1 MTEKKNM
8 QNTEQ
13 DPLEQ
18 SSAEAAQA
26 ASASP
31 EKHGKNKKRAVAVVL
46 AVVIAAVGFLAG
58 WLGSWYSRDARLRKL
73 SWLIDTLEDNYYQD
87 VDLDALYDELYDAVV
102 PDRFSYF
109 YTAAE
114 YDRLV
119 AESEGQNE
127 GVGISMLQED
137 GSIRL
142 YSVVENSPACLAGLE
157 KGMYILGWS
166 EAGGE
171 VSSGSVEELSTFI
184 SAQDGDFVLY
194 ADHSSDGT
202 ASAENAYT
210 VKKSE
215 YLAAYCLYR
224 DSGSTYAFRGETS
237 LTLTNVTE
245 TEGALAGL
253 DEDTA
258 YIRLDGFD
266 GNCASEFA
274 ACLALMKERGRTNLI
289 IDLRGNGGGYMTSLQ
304 SIASH
309 LLRNAERSDPAVAI
323 AVYRDGSR
331 NTYRATGNDFS
342 EYFTEKSRVTVLADE
357 NSASASECLIGA
369 LVDYGTI
376 GYGDIY
382 IRRDEETGVCRT
394 YGKGVMQ
401 STFTSLSGDAFR
413 LTVAEIFWPNG
424 RSIHGTGV
432 TPEDDAV
439 AVTAP
444 LLPGETDTFLE
455 QVIADLAG

>member
-1 MTEKKNM
+1 M
-8 QNTEQ
+8 
-13 DPLEQ
+13 
-18 SSAEAAQA
+18 
-26 ASASP
+26 
-31 EKHGKNKKRAVAVVL
+31 
-46 AVVIAAVGFLAG
+46 
-58 WLGSWYSRDARLRKL
+58 
-73 SWLIDTLEDNYYQD
+73 
-87 VDLDALYDELYDAVV
+87 

-166 EAGGE
+166 KAGGE
-171 VSSGSVEELSTFI
+171 VSSGSVEELSAFI

-237 LTLTNVTE
+237 LTLTDVTG

-274 ACLALMKERGRTNLI
+274 ACLALMKERVRTNLI
-289 IDLRGNGGGYMTSLQ
+289 IDLRGNGGGYMSSLQ

-323 AVYRDGSR
+323 AVYRNGSR
-331 NTYRATGNDFS
+331 NTYRATGNDFG
-342 EYFTEKSRVTVLADE
+342 EYFTEESRVTVLADE

-376 GYGDIY
+376 GYG
-382 IRRDEETGVCRT
+382 
-394 YGKGVMQ
+394 GKGVMQ

-432 TPEDDAV
+432 TPEDGAV

-455 QVIADLAG
+455 QVIADLAD

>member
-18 SSAEAAQA
+18 SPAEAAQA

-142 YSVVENSPACLAGLE
+142 
-157 KGMYILGWS
+157 
-166 EAGGE
+166 
-171 VSSGSVEELSTFI
+171 
-184 SAQDGDFVLY
+184 
-194 ADHSSDGT
+194 
-202 ASAENAYT
+202 
-210 VKKSE
+210 
-215 YLAAYCLYR
+215 
-224 DSGSTYAFRGETS
+224 
-237 LTLTNVTE
+237 
-245 TEGALAGL
+245 
-253 DEDTA
+253 
-258 YIRLDGFD
+258 
-266 GNCASEFA
+266 
-274 ACLALMKERGRTNLI
+274 
-289 IDLRGNGGGYMTSLQ
+289 
-304 SIASH
+304 
-309 LLRNAERSDPAVAI
+309 
-323 AVYRDGSR
+323 
-331 NTYRATGNDFS
+331 
-342 EYFTEKSRVTVLADE
+342 
-357 NSASASECLIGA
+357 
-369 LVDYGTI
+369 
-376 GYGDIY
+376 
-382 IRRDEETGVCRT
+382 
-394 YGKGVMQ
+394 
-401 STFTSLSGDAFR
+401 
-413 LTVAEIFWPNG
+413 
-424 RSIHGTGV
+424 
-432 TPEDDAV
+432 
-439 AVTAP
+439 
-444 LLPGETDTFLE
+444 
-455 QVIADLAG
+455 